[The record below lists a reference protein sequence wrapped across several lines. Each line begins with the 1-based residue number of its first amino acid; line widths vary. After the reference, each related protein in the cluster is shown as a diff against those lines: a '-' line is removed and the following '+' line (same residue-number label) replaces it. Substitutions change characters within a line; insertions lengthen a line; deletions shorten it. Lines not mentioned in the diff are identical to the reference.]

1 MPSTTPQP
9 TIESVQC
16 LHPGGLHRMGY
27 TEWGPRESA
36 DVVVCVHGL
45 TRNGRD
51 FDTLAAAFGERHRV
65 VCPDIVGRG
74 RSDWLADPSGYGF
87 PQYVADCITL
97 IARLDVHQVS
107 WVGTSMGGV
116 IGMMI
121 AALSDSPI
129 KRMVVNDVG
138 PVIGRAGIE
147 RIGKGVGTRT
157 EFDSFEEGVAY
168 ISDVSRMFGPHTPEQ
183 WRMLSQHV
191 VLPQADGKWRLHYDQ
206 RIGDTVRAYLA
217 SAPADDLWPV
227 WDAIQCPTLLL
238 RGAES
243 DLLEP
248 AVAQAMTTRGP
259 RASLITYSGVGHAPT
274 LIQPDQVKDVVDFIG
289 AGSNRS

>member
-1 MPSTTPQP
+1 MA
-9 TIESVQC
+9 
-16 LHPGGLHRMGY
+16 Y
-27 TEWGPRESA
+27 TEWGPRDSG

-51 FDTLAAAFGERHRV
+51 FDTLAAALADRYRV

-74 RSDWLADPSGYGF
+74 RSDRLADPRGYAF

-97 IARLDVHQVS
+97 IARLDVDQVT

-121 AALSDSPI
+121 AAFPESPI
-129 KRMVVNDVG
+129 RRMVVNDVG

-168 ISDVSRMFGPHTPEQ
+168 VADISRMFGPHTPEQ
-183 WRMLSQHV
+183 WRMLSEHT
-191 VLPQADGKWRLHYDQ
+191 VLRQADGKWRLHYDP
-206 RIGDTVRAYLA
+206 RIGDAVRADLA
-217 SAPADDLWPV
+217 KAPAGDLWPL
-227 WDAIQCPTLLL
+227 WDAIRCPTLLL
-238 RGAES
+238 RGEES

-248 AVAQAMTTRGP
+248 EVAAAMTTRGP
-259 RASLITYSGVGHAPT
+259 RASLITYPGVGHAPT
-274 LIQPDQVKDVVDFIG
+274 LIQPDQVKDVVAFIE
-289 AGSNRS
+289 AGRHST